1 MNISITVRNVS
12 QDARDALARRA
23 RRSGRSLQE
32 YLRLTLENLAATP
45 DNEEVLAGVE
55 VRLQRTGDTISTEKI
70 VAHRSADRA

>member
-12 QDARDALARRA
+12 KEARDALARRA

-32 YLRLTLENLAATP
+32 YLRLTLEDLAATP

-55 VRLQRTGDTISTEKI
+55 VRLQRTGDSISSQEI
-70 VAHRSADRA
+70 VAHRAVDRP